1 MDALR
6 LLTQFPN
13 IYLKRCKEK
22 IYIFVDL
29 RDQRGENRS
38 SIVTTSIRNTLEDG
52 FLFFVLEILER
63 YITIYIYKKELEGE
77 RFPFRS
83 T

>member
-13 IYLKRCKEK
+13 IYLKRCKEMEEK

-29 RDQRGENRS
+29 RDQRGENRFNCNNEYKKYS
-38 SIVTTSIRNTLEDG
+38 RGWVFIFRARDSRALYND
-52 FLFFVLEILER
+52 
-63 YITIYIYKKELEGE
+63 IYIYI
-77 RFPFRS
+77 
-83 T
+83 

>member
-13 IYLKRCKEK
+13 IYLKRCKEMEEK

-63 YITIYIYKKELEGE
+63 YITIYIYI
-77 RFPFRS
+77 
-83 T
+83 

>member
-1 MDALR
+1 ME
-6 LLTQFPN
+6 
-13 IYLKRCKEK
+13 EK